1 MLYYKEMNM
10 TFCSQQFLKTLE
22 TTAAPYISHP
32 HETRTRSEH
41 KKSDNQSSMKTLLKI
56 VQYQNQNINTHM
68 NQQLHNPYFTKWSA
82 ILNRLVHIS
91 KPISP
96 LQYLHALT
104 TLKTIIF
111 TLTLLKLI
119 IYNIRELASRIKN
132 VYTVDLIGL
141 KVQHY
146 NTQLF
151 VIIHKNIQL
160 NELF

>member
-22 TTAAPYISHP
+22 TTAALISHP
-32 HETRTRSEH
+32 HETRTRSGH

-68 NQQLHNPYFTKWSA
+68 NQQLHNPYFTKWRA
-82 ILNRLVHIS
+82 IFNRLVYLNRY
-91 KPISP
+91 SP

-104 TLKTIIF
+104 YSKTIIF

-119 IYNIRELASRIKN
+119 INYIRELASRIKN